1 MKFTGTVDNA
11 PRNEE
16 DFRHESQIKR
26 EYRKAQKGMRNLR
39 QGKRDRWAEKEKPNG

>member
-11 PRNEE
+11 PRFDDEQKME
-16 DFRHESQIKR
+16 IQSKR

-39 QGKRDRWAEKEKPNG
+39 KSKQNRWTEKDK